1 MLADWDVPDGLD
13 MTKRKKAWRGW
24 QAPLAVAAIV
34 RRPSGALRA
43 ALLVAGLA
51 LAVPALPG
59 AGGLAA
65 QRAELEKRIQRR
77 TLGNGLEVMVVENRG
92 VPLVTLEVNVR
103 NGAFVQSAQTT
114 GLAHLYEHMFF
125 GGNAQYPRAN
135 DFLARLSELG
145 ADFNGTTSEERVN
158 YYMTLPSDSLEGG
171 MRVLATALKSPAF
184 HADELEREREVVIG
198 EYDRNESEPVHHLT
212 TAMGRLLWGAAWDRK
227 NALGERRVIRA
238 ATPEQMREIQRKYYV
253 PNNTALIITGDIA
266 PERAFALAQEI
277 FGSWPR
283 GANPIIGDTATFP
296 PPLAR
301 DTAVVVEQPIGGAI
315 LVMLQWHGPSAR
327 RDPAATYAADVFSDV
342 LNQPGS
348 RFQRRLVD
356 SGLFQA
362 VGVNY
367 YTLNQVGPITV
378 SGQTTPARLRQ
389 ALAALDD
396 ELRKVVAPG
405 YVTQAELDAVKRQ
418 RTVGTLMS
426 LERASGFAHQ
436 LGFWWSVTGVDYF
449 LGYTDAM
456 ARQTPDDLRRYASAY
471 IVGKPRV
478 TGVLLSPA
486 SRRATGITPVELVRQ
501 EVKP

>member
-1 MLADWDVPDGLD
+1 MPDELD
-13 MTKRKKAWRGW
+13 MMKRKKAKRGW
-24 QAPLAVAAIV
+24 RAPLAVAAIV
-34 RRPSGALRA
+34 RRPRA
-43 ALLVAGLA
+43 ALVAAGLA
-51 LAVPALPG
+51 LAALLAPAAPAGDLP
-59 AGGLAA
+59 A
-65 QRAELEKRIQRR
+65 QRAELERRIQRR
-77 TLGNGLEVMVVENRG
+77 TLPNGLEVMVVENRG

-125 GGNAQYPRAN
+125 GGNATYPRAN

-158 YYMTLPSDSLEGG
+158 YYLTLPSDSLEGG
-171 MRVLATALKSPAF
+171 LRVLATALKAPAF

-198 EYDRNESEPVHHLT
+198 EYDRNESDPVHHLT
-212 TAMGRLLWGAAWDRK
+212 TAMGRALWGTAWDRK

-238 ATPEQMREIQRKYYV
+238 ATPAQMREIQRQFYV
-253 PNNTALIITGDIA
+253 PNNTALIVTGDVS
-266 PERAFALAQEI
+266 PTRAFALAAEI
-277 FGSWPR
+277 FGDWAR
-283 GANPIIGDTATFP
+283 GENPIIGDSATFP

-301 DTAVVVEQPIGGAI
+301 DTAIVVEQPIGGAA
-315 LVMLQWHGPSAR
+315 LLMLQWHGPSAR

-356 SGLFQA
+356 SGLFQGVA
-362 VGVNY
+362 VNY
-367 YTLNQVGPITV
+367 YTLNQVGPITI
-378 SGQTTPARLRQ
+378 SGQTAPGKLRQ
-389 ALAALDD
+389 ALAALDE
-396 ELRKVVAPG
+396 ELRRVLEPG

-436 LGFWWSVTGVDYF
+436 LGFWWSVTGLDYF

-456 ARQTPDDLRRYASAY
+456 ARQTPDDLRAYARTY

-478 TGVLLSPA
+478 TGVLLSPE
-486 SRRATGITPVELVRQ
+486 SRRATGLTAAELARKEATP
-501 EVKP
+501 